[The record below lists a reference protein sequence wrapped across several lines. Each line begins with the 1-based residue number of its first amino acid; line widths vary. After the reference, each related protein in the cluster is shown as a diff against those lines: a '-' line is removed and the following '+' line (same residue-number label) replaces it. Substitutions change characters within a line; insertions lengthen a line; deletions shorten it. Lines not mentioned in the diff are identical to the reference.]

1 MSDEKTQQV
10 RYNSRSTRCSPCR
23 DDVSGITRVYNTRR
37 LEREPL
43 VNSRRI
49 RGARGREGEK
59 RFECSNRGIEF
70 VSHGHIYFERED
82 GQVRFTILI
91 RSVENISRDL
101 RKNRF

>member
-1 MSDEKTQQV
+1 MKKRSKFDIIRDQRVVHRVATMS
-10 RYNSRSTRCSPCR
+10 RCL
-23 DDVSGITRVYNTRR
+23 ITRVYNTRR

-49 RGARGREGEK
+49 RGARGRKEEK
-59 RFECSNRGIEF
+59 TFEF
-70 VSHGHIYFERED
+70 ASHSHIYFERED
-82 GQVRFTILI
+82 GEVRFTILI

>member
-59 RFECSNRGIEF
+59 TFEF
-70 VSHGHIYFERED
+70 ASHGHIYFERED
-82 GQVRFTILI
+82 DEVRFTILI

>member
-1 MSDEKTQQV
+1 MCRSDEKTQQV
-10 RYNSRSTRCSPCR
+10 RYNSRSTRSPCR

-49 RGARGREGEK
+49 RGARRREGEK
-59 RFECSNRGIEF
+59 RFA
-70 VSHGHIYFERED
+70 SHGHIYFEREND
-82 GQVRFTILI
+82 EVRFTILI

>member
-49 RGARGREGEK
+49 RGARRREGEK
-59 RFECSNRGIEF
+59 RFERSNRGI
-70 VSHGHIYFERED
+70 
-82 GQVRFTILI
+82 RFSWPHLF
-91 RSVENISRDL
+91 RARGWRGEVHDSN
-101 RKNRF
+101 